1 MVEIITLGIFL
12 AFIYLSIGFGVGGIL
27 DYEYDI
33 DILIGCML
41 LWPII
46 ILIVAIFELCK
57 FIKVLFK
64 KLTRLKQ
71 NN

>member
-12 AFIYLSIGFGVGGIL
+12 AFIYLSIGFGVGMIL
-27 DYEYDI
+27 DYLYDI

-57 FIKVLFK
+57 LIKVLK
-64 KLTRLKQ
+64 KT
-71 NN
+71 N